1 MSSPSLRSRLAVRVG
16 LLSLLGSAAL
26 GAGAATATAPAAA
39 AAGFAERITLSP
51 TATPATSQTITWR
64 TATSVTTAR
73 VEYGP
78 ASGGAT
84 TTVQGRGTGTAGNG
98 RYHAATLTGLTP
110 GTAYRYR
117 VGDGASWSDWST
129 FTTASA
135 TAEPFAFLY
144 LGDVQ
149 NNITAGAAPTI
160 RAAYAAAPHAELT
173 VHAGDLVNNA
183 NSDSEWAEWYDA
195 VGAASSSMNHITA
208 PGNHEYSGWNLSSFW
223 NRQFPGAGN
232 GPSDDDLD
240 DTVYH
245 TDYQGVRFVV
255 LNSNY
260 RNAPWFDTTD
270 WLEDQGH
277 WLERVLSDN
286 PNRWTVVTFHHPVF
300 ANSPSRDNGPLRS
313 EWLDIL
319 EEYDVDLVLQGH
331 DHSYGRG
338 NLVANRTADPAVQTG
353 PVYVVSVTGPKMYD
367 VSDRNWTAN
376 GAEARVQVGNTQTY
390 QVVEVDGGELSY
402 ESRTLD
408 GTLVDAFTITK
419 DADGD
424 KRVTDGR

>member
-1 MSSPSLRSRLAVRVG
+1 M
-16 LLSLLGSAAL
+16 
-26 GAGAATATAPAAA
+26 
-39 AAGFAERITLSP
+39 
-51 TATPATSQTITWR
+51 
-64 TATSVTTAR
+64 
-73 VEYGP
+73 
-78 ASGGAT
+78 
-84 TTVQGRGTGTAGNG
+84 
-98 RYHAATLTGLTP
+98 
-110 GTAYRYR
+110 
-117 VGDGASWSDWST
+117 
-129 FTTASA
+129 
-135 TAEPFAFLY
+135 
-144 LGDVQ
+144 Q

-173 VHAGDLVNNA
+173 VHAGDLVDNA
-183 NSDSEWAEWYDA
+183 NSDSERAEWYDA

-223 NRQFPGAGN
+223 NRPFPGAGN
-232 GPSDDDLD
+232 GPGDDGLD
-240 DTVYH
+240 DTVDH

-255 LNSNY
+255 LNSNH
-260 RNAPWFDTTD
+260 RNAPRSDTTD

-300 ANSPSRDNGPLRS
+300 ANSPGRDNGPLRS

-331 DHSYGRG
+331 GHSYGRG
-338 NLVANRTADPAVQTG
+338 NPVADRTADPAVQTG
-353 PVYVVSVTGPKMYD
+353 PVHVVSVTGPTMDD

-419 DADGD
+419 DADGG
-424 KRVTDGR
+424 KRVTDGRWARPGPGRARGARRARDRRGTAGGRGPRIAAPRPPPRLGRGRRLTRR